1 MISAAVPCGANTPF
15 HDTTS
20 YPETPASAT
29 VGTSVKNGER
39 SLPVATTGKERS
51 PFFTDVPTVAEA
63 GVSGYEVVSWNG
75 VFAPHGTA
83 AEIIELLNKTI
94 REIVATPEVKQ
105 RYAELGIEAKAST
118 PAELKDRLTRD
129 IGKWAAV
136 IERAGIPK
144 Q

>member
-1 MISAAVPCGANTPF
+1 
-15 HDTTS
+15 
-20 YPETPASAT
+20 
-29 VGTSVKNGER
+29 
-39 SLPVATTGKERS
+39 
-51 PFFTDVPTVAEA
+51 
-63 GVSGYEVVSWNG
+63 
-75 VFAPHGTA
+75 
-83 AEIIELLNKTI
+83 LNKTI

>member
-1 MISAAVPCGANTPF
+1 M
-15 HDTTS
+15 
-20 YPETPASAT
+20 
-29 VGTSVKNGER
+29 
-39 SLPVATTGKERS
+39 
-51 PFFTDVPTVAEA
+51 VAEA
-63 GVSGYEVVSWNG
+63 GVPGYEVVSWNG
-75 VFAPHGTA
+75 VFAPRGTPA
-83 AEIIELLNKTI
+83 DVIELLNKTI

-118 PAELKDRLTRD
+118 PEELKARLAAD